1 MLTVT
6 SDFFNIFNLITD
18 DILSLF
24 FGCYKNAA
32 HKLTDRKMFR
42 NRKQPHSDRIHPNAA
57 WDHSMQVEKTHSS
70 AENHLR
76 ITPTH
81 KEKERAG
88 NHEKEVI
95 TYNFKKA
102 IRINFEIRL

>member
-1 MLTVT
+1 
-6 SDFFNIFNLITD
+6 
-18 DILSLF
+18 
-24 FGCYKNAA
+24 
-32 HKLTDRKMFR
+32 
-42 NRKQPHSDRIHPNAA
+42 
-57 WDHSMQVEKTHSS
+57 MQVEKTHSS

>member
-1 MLTVT
+1 MIGFTPTLPE
-6 SDFFNIFNLITD
+6 IIP
-18 DILSLF
+18 
-24 FGCYKNAA
+24 CRWK
-32 HKLTDRKMFR
+32 
-42 NRKQPHSDRIHPNAA
+42 
-57 WDHSMQVEKTHSS
+57 KTHSS

>member
-42 NRKQPHSDRIHPNAA
+42 NRKQPHSDQIHPNAA
-57 WDHSMQVEKTHSS
+57 WDHSMQVEKNPQLCWEPPQDNTNTQR
-70 AENHLR
+70 EG
-76 ITPTH
+76 
-81 KEKERAG
+81 KG
-88 NHEKEVI
+88 G
-95 TYNFKKA
+95 
-102 IRINFEIRL
+102 